1 MTIRILAVG
10 LLVALSACSSDWVP
24 FSGGALNG
32 TPTSVPSNWRTV
44 AASEVIQLET
54 HPADPYS
61 VKLWVVEAQGNL
73 YVFAG
78 ASYSTW
84 VEHIDANPNVRLQA
98 DSAIYELRADRV
110 TDAAEFEAFAERW
123 EAKYGRRPRNENVD
137 ETYLLRL
144 VPRG

>member
-1 MTIRILAVG
+1 MMIKILTVG
-10 LLVALSACSSDWVP
+10 VIVALSACSSDWVP
-24 FSGGALNG
+24 FSGGALSG
-32 TPTSVPSNWRTV
+32 TSTSSPADWRTV
-44 AASEVIQLET
+44 AVTEVIQLET
-54 HPADPYS
+54 QPADPYS

-84 VEHIDANPNVRLQA
+84 VEHIDANPNVRLEA
-98 DSAIYELRADRV
+98 DGSIYELRAERV
-110 TDAAEFEAFAERW
+110 TDAAEFQVFAERW